1 MLCCKKWV
9 SNFLMNSICTGQLWP
24 FLDSPVQV
32 FPLPSL
38 ISVIILLTKIK
49 SRNLNLSAEGTNGRP
64 LLCTSLADDVGN
76 IQFSQHHTTCRL
88 KSSSGAEGLN
98 RTPLLMMW
106 GTSTSLT
113 FFILNFLNIILT
125 DRLHIFITNCELR
138 VRHHRFFLNFSLY
151 FSDFSF
157 NSCRCC
163 SNCSQRS
170 SCNKYNIL
178 YHARTHHTEKH
189 IGSPLN
195 FVCSLS
201 EKLEAWSPIN
211 ESQIHKVCG
220 GERLVKSERHN
231 KRKVYIKK
239 FCNFKVKLKS
249 DKNDMI

>member
-1 MLCCKKWV
+1 MANYGHFWTAL
-9 SNFLMNSICTGQLWP
+9 SDL
-24 FLDSPVQV
+24 SP
-32 FPLPSL
+32 PPPL
-38 ISVIILLTKIK
+38 ISVIMLLNKTE
-49 SRNLNLSAEGTNGRP
+49 SHNLNLSAEGTNDRP

-76 IQFSQHHTTCRL
+76 VQFTQRHTTRRM
-88 KSSSGAEGLN
+88 KSSSGTKGLN
-98 RTPLLMMW
+98 RTLLLMMW
-106 GTSTSLT
+106 WTSTSLT
-113 FFILNFLNIILT
+113 FLILNFLNIILT
-125 DRLHIFITNCELR
+125 NRLHIFITNSELR

-178 YHARTHHTEKH
+178 YHARKHHTEKH

-195 FVCSLS
+195 FVCALS
-201 EKLEAWSPIN
+201 EKLEMWGPIN
-211 ESQIHKVCG
+211 ESQIHKICG
-220 GERLVKSERHN
+220 GGRLLESEKHN

-249 DKNDMI
+249 DKNDIK